1 MAWNNFII
9 MKEAATY
16 KCQSSINEA
25 LSTLST
31 EGEIEREKRKTCLWK
46 KKKKQRAGDSV
57 CVTSQLCSQS
67 AVDSLTPASTSSVK
81 AIYQSSLL
89 RDKLERMAQL
99 LRAHAVR
106 VCASV
111 CVS

>member
-46 KKKKQRAGDSV
+46 KNRAGDSV
-57 CVTSQLCSQS
+57 YVTSQLCSQS
-67 AVDSLTPASTSSVK
+67 AVDSLTPVSTSSVK

-89 RDKLERMAQL
+89 CDKLERMAQL
-99 LRAHAVR
+99 LRAHAMR
-106 VCASV
+106 VCV
-111 CVS
+111 C